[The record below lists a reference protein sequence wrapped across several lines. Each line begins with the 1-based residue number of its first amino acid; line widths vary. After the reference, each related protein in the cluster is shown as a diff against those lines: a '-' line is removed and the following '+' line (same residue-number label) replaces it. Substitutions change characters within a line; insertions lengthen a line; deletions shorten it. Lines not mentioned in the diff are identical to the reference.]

1 MAIDRA
7 TDDAGSGGD
16 VAHSGVGVLSQ
27 HIEGDVEDAIACLV
41 RRAHAGGLGG
51 HDTIVPHQCAMKK
64 TAHQCATESCAVL
77 RSSGE
82 EKKAMTAPTPP
93 TSPLVRPFTISTP
106 HSQLDAVTHRLPTTP

>member
-41 RRAHAGGLGG
+41 H
-51 HDTIVPHQCAMKK
+51 
-64 TAHQCATESCAVL
+64 
-77 RSSGE
+77 
-82 EKKAMTAPTPP
+82 
-93 TSPLVRPFTISTP
+93 
-106 HSQLDAVTHRLPTTP
+106 